1 MPIEQQIYFNYNNLR
16 GKDFYKSANT
26 RNCQFLDRELIR
38 KIKKSNVFMVGC
50 GALGCEI
57 SKNLGMIEMCS
68 NVNSRLSITDMD
80 IIENSNLN
88 RQFLF
93 RNDNIGDSKS
103 ATVKT
108 RINEYCPKT
117 NISSHN
123 SEVGKNTEDTFNSA
137 FWKSNDIIIGAL
149 DNVEA
154 RKYVDSKC
162 NDFNIP
168 LFDSGT
174 LGTKCNTQTIIPHK
188 TATYSELSDQEK
200 KSIPM
205 CTIKTFPNKIEH
217 CIGWR
222 DMYHTYLTIPI
233 QDLNK
238 LMTNITFLEEDLN
251 TIDNQFSLKQ
261 D

>member
-1 MPIEQQIYFNYNNLR
+1 
-16 GKDFYKSANT
+16 
-26 RNCQFLDRELIR
+26 
-38 KIKKSNVFMVGC
+38 
-50 GALGCEI
+50 
-57 SKNLGMIEMCS
+57 
-68 NVNSRLSITDMD
+68 MD

-108 RINEYCPKT
+108 RINEYCPET
-117 NISSHN
+117 DISSHN
-123 SEVGKNTEDTFNSA
+123 SEVSKNTEDTFNSA

-162 NDFNIP
+162 NDFDIP

-174 LGTKCNTQTIIPHK
+174 LGTNVIHRRLFLTRQQPG
-188 TATYSELSDQEK
+188 ELSDQVEK
-200 KSIPM
+200 VYP

-217 CIGWR
+217 CIRMGNG
-222 DMYHTYLTIPI
+222 YVSYISYNSN

-251 TIDNQFSLKQ
+251 TIDNQFSLKTKIKTH
-261 D
+261 